1 MEYKKVKVNI
11 ELTLPVESVVPNLQ
25 QPLLPAATSILLGLF
40 AEQKA
45 AIDVA
50 VGEKLLTSPAPRLK
64 LGNQHRT

>member
-25 QPLLPAATSILLGLF
+25 QPLLPVASSIFLGLYR
-40 AEQKA
+40 EQNA
-45 AIDVA
+45 AFQVA
-50 VGEKLLTSPAPRLK
+50 VGEKLLSTPAPVLK